1 VSVSIEPVTIA
12 GVAGFRINGVTLC
25 VVKLSRPDGA
35 SAAMYGCRAEASQ
48 VDTQGQTVPGPVGV
62 HTEAVL
68 KSALVP
74 DPVGV
79 AAAVASRATLAA
91 IEALANEI
99 AVRAA
104 NQAVGI

>member
-1 VSVSIEPVTIA
+1 MTIEPVT
-12 GVAGFRINGVTLC
+12 VAGKQAYSINGTTLC
-25 VVKLSRPDGA
+25 VVTLSRPQGA
-35 SAAMYGCRAEASQ
+35 AVTMYGCLAVAHQIDANGEVQS
-48 VDTQGQTVPGPVGV
+48 GPEGR

-68 KSALVP
+68 KSALIA
-74 DPVGV
+74 DP
-79 AAAVASRATLAA
+79 AAVAAEVAARATTAA